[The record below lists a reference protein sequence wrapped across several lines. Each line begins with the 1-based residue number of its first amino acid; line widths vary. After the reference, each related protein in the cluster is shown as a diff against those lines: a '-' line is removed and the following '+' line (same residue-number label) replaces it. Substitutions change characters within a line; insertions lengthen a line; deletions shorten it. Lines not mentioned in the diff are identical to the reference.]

1 MIVSGAFLIQIQ
13 VTGGEWFMPNTKCNG
28 ATRLNFKVRDIAKI
42 SLLSAIAFLLMVF
55 LEFPLPL
62 FPAFLK
68 FDLSDLPALVGGF
81 AMGPLTGII
90 IEFLK
95 NLLHFLFRST
105 TGGVGNLAN
114 FIVGIGFV
122 VPASM
127 VYSANRTKKGAL
139 MGMAVGTIAM
149 TLLASLANY
158 YVLIPLYAKVYSM
171 DAILNMMSQANK
183 AIVDLKTYIV
193 YAVIPFNI
201 LKAVVVSVI
210 TLLIY
215 KKVSPILRR

>member
-1 MIVSGAFLIQIQ
+1 MFNARYSTGA
-13 VTGGEWFMPNTKCNG
+13 K
-28 ATRLNFKVRDIAKI
+28 LNFKVRDIAKI

-55 LEFPLPL
+55 VEFPLPL

-68 FDLSDLPALVGGF
+68 FDFSDLPALVGGF
-81 AMGPLTGII
+81 AMGPVTGII
-90 IEFLK
+90 IEFIK
-95 NLLHFLFRST
+95 NLLHFFFNST
-105 TGGVGNLAN
+105 TGGIGNLAN

-122 VPASM
+122 VPAAM
-127 VYSANRTKKGAL
+127 VYSANRTRKGAL
-139 MGMAVGTIAM
+139 IGMAVGTVVM

-183 AIVDLKTYIV
+183 AIVDIRTYIV

-201 LKAVVVSVI
+201 LKAMIVSVV

-215 KKVSPILRR
+215 KKVSPILHR

>member
-1 MIVSGAFLIQIQ
+1 MIK
-13 VTGGEWFMPNTKCNG
+13 TKCNSS
-28 ATRLNFKVRDIAKI
+28 AKLNFKVRDITKI

-55 LEFPLPL
+55 AEFPLPL
-62 FPAFLK
+62 FPSFLK
-68 FDLSDLPALVGGF
+68 FDLSDLPALIGGF
-81 AMGPLTGII
+81 AMGPVTGII
-90 IEFLK
+90 IEFIK
-95 NLLHFLFRST
+95 NLLDFFFKSE

-122 VPASM
+122 VPAAV
-127 VYSANRTKKGAL
+127 VYSVNKTKKGAVI
-139 MGMAVGTIAM
+139 GMAVGTVTM

-201 LKAVVVSVI
+201 LKAVVVSII

-215 KKVSPILRR
+215 KKVSPILHM

>member
-1 MIVSGAFLIQIQ
+1 MI
-13 VTGGEWFMPNTKCNG
+13 NTKCNSG
-28 ATRLNFKVRDIAKI
+28 AKINFKVRDITKI

-55 LEFPLPL
+55 AEFPLPL
-62 FPAFLK
+62 FPSFLK
-68 FDLSDLPALVGGF
+68 LDLSDLPALVGGF
-81 AMGPLTGII
+81 AMGPVTGII
-90 IEFLK
+90 IEFIK
-95 NLLHFLFRST
+95 NLLHFFFKSE

-122 VPASM
+122 VPAAV
-127 VYSANRTKKGAL
+127 VYSTNKTKKGAVI
-139 MGMAVGTIAM
+139 GMAVGTVTM

-193 YAVIPFNI
+193 YAVIPFNV
-201 LKAVVVSVI
+201 LKAVVVSII
-210 TLLIY
+210 TLFIY
-215 KKVSPILRR
+215 KKVSPILHR